1 MPNFCIRERDRGR
14 SERGRDRERERFGF
28 KTQTVKG
35 AFLYRE
41 ETTKLQF
48 FSLWRIW
55 KHQCVSVRVSER
67 EREREGRGLCSVQ
80 EVTGNRNKKTN
91 SIFERKPFVKEKVN

>member
-1 MPNFCIRERDRGR
+1 M
-14 SERGRDRERERFGF
+14 
-28 KTQTVKG
+28 KG

-67 EREREGRGLCSVQ
+67 EREGGGVYAVYKKLQAIEIDRQIQFFENLLLRKKLIKRIIKIKSGRKG
-80 EVTGNRNKKTN
+80 
-91 SIFERKPFVKEKVN
+91 IY

>member
-1 MPNFCIRERDRGR
+1 MREGEIERERDLGSKLKQWKGPFYTEKRLQSFSFFPCG
-14 SERGRDRERERFGF
+14 EFGNIS
-28 KTQTVKG
+28 VC
-35 AFLYRE
+35 L
-41 ETTKLQF
+41 
-48 FSLWRIW
+48 
-55 KHQCVSVRVSER
+55 CVYQR